1 MSMMVLA
8 QQGDFQFDKTEHDFG
23 QFNEGDGPVTTIF
36 TFTNS
41 GTAPIVLNNV
51 QASCGCT
58 TPQWPREP
66 IEPGKTGEIAVTFN
80 PSGRPGRFQK
90 SITIQSNAATNPY
103 RLYIRGY
110 VLPKLASLTDVYK
123 NKIGL
128 LSVKVNSVDFGT
140 IKKNASP
147 APLQQIEYANHSN
160 TPLTVVP
167 QIAGDDSGYLTVS
180 TTHDTK
186 EVGIKEVGT
195 FNVFLNPRK
204 CNLWGPVETDFL
216 VIVNGDTARD
226 DSRKIKVSFEI
237 VDDVENMSLQ
247 DRMSAPI
254 IDIPRT
260 LDLGV
265 VTTGQKIKREI
276 SYKNTGAHPLE
287 IRRIICDDTTLSMPM
302 PKKNVVSGK
311 TGILTLN
318 YLGVKQE
325 AGKYS
330 RLITLYTNDPDNA
343 KITIDVTWEVR

>member
-8 QQGDFQFDKTEHDFG
+8 QQGEFQFDKTEHDFG

-41 GTAPIVLNNV
+41 GTAPILLNNV

-90 SITIQSNAATNPY
+90 SITIQSNATTNPY

-128 LSVKVNSVDFGT
+128 LSVKNNSVDFGMV
-140 IKKNASP
+140 KKNISP

-160 TPLTVVP
+160 TPLTIVP
-167 QIAGDDSGYLTVS
+167 QIAGDDSGYLLVS

-186 EVGIKEVGT
+186 PVGVKEVGT
-195 FNVFLNPRK
+195 FNVLLNPQK

-226 DSRKIKVSFEI
+226 ASRKIKVSFEI

-254 IDIPRT
+254 IEVVPE
-260 LDLGV
+260 LDLGT
-265 VTTGQKIKREI
+265 VTVGQKMKHEI
-276 SYKNTGAHPLE
+276 SYKNKGVRPLE
-287 IRRIICDDTTLSMPM
+287 IRRIICDDALFTIPM
-302 PKKNVVSGK
+302 PKKNVAAGK
-311 TGILTLN
+311 TGVLTLN
-318 YLGVKQE
+318 YLGANQE

-330 RLITLYTNDPDNA
+330 RLLTLYTNDPDNA
-343 KITIDVTWEVR
+343 KITINVSWEVK